1 MKKTKRSSF
10 HESPNKNENSDTV
23 NEEMTAS
30 AHFGRGDEL
39 QDGVFDSTE
48 FRFQLMRSNNIT
60 KKLTSVFSTLV
71 TKIKDLE
78 AQNKNLSLETEEL
91 QVFLKIFLEF

>member
-1 MKKTKRSSF
+1 MKKITKGSSF
-10 HESPNKNENSDTV
+10 KDSPKQTDSPESLV

-30 AHFGRGDEL
+30 AHFGGSDEGNEESKL
-39 QDGVFDSTE
+39 DSTE

-60 KKLTSVFSTLV
+60 KKLTAVFSTLV

-78 AQNKNLSLETEEL
+78 AQNKNLSLENEEL
-91 QVFLKIFLEF
+91 KVFC